1 VSDPSEPQAP
11 SRWADPRER
20 VRLIAGIVVIIAF
33 VALAALAIA
42 ASRSDFSISAPAGAS
57 PSSATQE
64 LPEVPDL
71 AAISTPLPAR
81 VPPAPVATVE
91 APTPADAGEGAP
103 DVAPPPAADEPAPAG
118 KPCAQLGLPAPQQV
132 GGIQSLVRLI
142 PLFGPFSAE
151 AFAMLPAFQPGMD
164 ALGPLFPLFEQ
175 GLDAAAPLLDAVTPV
190 VQQLGQAGFG
200 VLAPLYGPYRPAVLD
215 AEAQLAAF
223 LQPIVESLASA
234 PGSECLVALEGLLA
248 SLAPGAQ

>member
-1 VSDPSEPQAP
+1 V
-11 SRWADPRER
+11 SRWSERRER
-20 VRLIAGIVVIIAF
+20 LRLVAAIVVIATF
-33 VALAALAIA
+33 DALAGLAIA
-42 ASRSDFSISAPAGAS
+42 ASRSDFSFSAPAGAS

-64 LPEVPDL
+64 LPQVPDL
-71 AAISTPLPAR
+71 SAITTPLPAR
-81 VPPAPVATVE
+81 VPVASVATPVA
-91 APTPADAGEGAP
+91 APTTDTPSAAD
-103 DVAPPPAADEPAPAG
+103 DHTAPPAVDEPQPAG

-151 AFAMLPAFQPGMD
+151 AFAMLPAFQPGID

-175 GLDAAAPLLDAVTPV
+175 GLDAAAPVLDVVTPV

-200 VLAPLYGPYRPAVLD
+200 VLAPLYGPYRESVLG

-223 LQPIVESLASA
+223 LQPIVKSLAQA

-248 SLAPGAQ
+248 SLSPGAQ